1 MLFVGYPLC
10 TGMQRV
16 RHNFK
21 HACIHTHT
29 NENWVLVTESFP
41 TLCDTM
47 DCTPPGS
54 SIHGILQAWILEWVA
69 IPFSR
74 GSSWPRDQTWVSHI
88 SKQIHYCLNHQGS
101 TYMYVY
107 IYTYIYI
114 SITTALKERQGIT
127 ARLRRITECLMNF
140 WHHSHTL
147 PSILYKSPFHCA
159 LGHIPT

>member
-10 TGMQRV
+10 TGLQRV
-16 RHNFK
+16 RHTCK

-41 TLCDTM
+41 TLCDAM

-101 TYMYVY
+101 TYMYVC

-159 LGHIPT
+159 LGRIAT